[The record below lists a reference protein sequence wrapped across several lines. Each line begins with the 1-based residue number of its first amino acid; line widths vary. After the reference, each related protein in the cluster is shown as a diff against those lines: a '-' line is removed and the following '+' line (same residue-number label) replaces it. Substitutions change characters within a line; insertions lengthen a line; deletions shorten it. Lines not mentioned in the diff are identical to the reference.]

1 MKKNK
6 LLIIASAFLILLL
19 NSFTVFSINLPNQTN
34 EFYVADFANVLSQDT
49 KRFIIN
55 TNLNYEKTREM
66 PQIVVAT
73 IKSLE
78 GNDTVDYSVKLFE
91 KWRIGNGRY
100 NNGLLVLLA
109 PNERKIRVEVG
120 YGLEGILPDGKV
132 GEILDYA
139 KDDLSNGNY
148 DEGIRKI
155 FYLLA
160 QNVNKEYGYEDSN
173 IFEKYNN
180 IYSVQNNQEDIGL
193 IPKII
198 IVFIVFF
205 LFWADHRFARGFFT
219 GMILRSLLRG
229 GHYKG
234 GSGGFGGSSGKGGS
248 SGGGGAGRDF

>member
-1 MKKNK
+1 MRKNK
-6 LLIIASAFLILLL
+6 LFIIATVCLIVLL
-19 NSFTVFSINLPNQTN
+19 NIITVFSINLPNQTN
-34 EFYVADFANVLSQDT
+34 EFYVADFANILSQDT
-49 KRFIIN
+49 KKFIIN
-55 TNLNYEKTREM
+55 TNLNYEKTKEM
-66 PQIVVAT
+66 PQIVVVT
-73 IKSLE
+73 VKSLE
-78 GNDTVDYSVKLFE
+78 GHDTLDYSVKLFE
-91 KWRIGNGRY
+91 KWKIGNKKY
-100 NNGLLVLLA
+100 DNGILVLLA

-120 YGLEGILPDGKV
+120 YGLEGALPDGKV

-139 KDDLSNGNY
+139 KGDLSNANY

-180 IYSVQNNQEDIGL
+180 IYSINTSQNDDIGL

-198 IVFIVFF
+198 IVFFVFF
-205 LFWADHRFARGFFT
+205 IFWADHRFAQGFFT
-219 GMILRSLLRG
+219 GMILRSFLRG

-234 GSGGFGGSSGKGGS
+234 GPGGSSGKGGS